1 MYYDVCV
8 RDDYRYNHARV
19 GGREFNKAQ
28 ATRLAE
34 HEMTPEIRRSPLLE
48 VQEVTPVGER
58 VVDATNAARVLA
70 AELGVDLASIEG
82 TGEEG
87 RIIKADVERVAG
99 LASEGAGDDQ
109 D

>member
-1 MYYDVCV
+1 MYYDVVV
-8 RDDYRYNHARV
+8 RDEYRYAHVRV
-19 GGREFNKAQ
+19 GGREFNKGE

-34 HEMTPEIRRSPLLE
+34 HEMTQEIRQSALLE
-48 VQEVTPVGER
+48 VREVTPAGER

-70 AELGVDLASIEG
+70 AELGVDLASIVG

-87 RIIKADVERVAG
+87 KIVKSDVERAAAVS
-99 LASEGAGDDQ
+99 SEGAGDDQ

>member
-48 VQEVTPVGER
+48 VREVTPAGEH
-58 VVDATNAARVLA
+58 VVDATNAARLLA
-70 AELGVDLASIEG
+70 AELGVDLAGIEG

-87 RIIKADVERVAG
+87 RIIKADVEAVAD